1 MDLIKRE
8 LERLRML
15 SALVTARDAL
25 RSSASR
31 SRRGESPEMIRA
43 LVVTDQVLHHHGLAP
58 VESGNA

>member
-1 MDLIKRE
+1 MDLKRE

-25 RSSASR
+25 RSASR

-58 VESGNA
+58 VESRNA